1 MSKRFVISRTLLFVM
16 LICSPI
22 LCAQSAAPSQSG
34 GGPQEDWWANHD
46 KWNTPIP
53 DKPVFAGKKSGPA
66 PRRDLSGTWDGVAE
80 GGTQPKGAK
89 DYPDDA
95 SHRPEPPYT
104 PLGKEGARAQQ
115 AGRGRRTDSLSGWR
129 TIQCILVSPWASQ
142 ESTSFTKGDDARS
155 DTGIMSFG

>member
-1 MSKRFVISRTLLFVM
+1 MSMRLVISRTMVCALLIF
-16 LICSPI
+16 SPI
-22 LCAQSAAPSQSG
+22 LYAQSAAPGQSDG
-34 GGPQEDWWANHD
+34 VHREDWWVSHE

-95 SHRPEPPYT
+95 NYRPDPPYT
-104 PLGKEGARAQQ
+104 P
-115 AGRGRRTDSLSGWR
+115 
-129 TIQCILVSPWASQ
+129 
-142 ESTSFTKGDDARS
+142 
-155 DTGIMSFG
+155 